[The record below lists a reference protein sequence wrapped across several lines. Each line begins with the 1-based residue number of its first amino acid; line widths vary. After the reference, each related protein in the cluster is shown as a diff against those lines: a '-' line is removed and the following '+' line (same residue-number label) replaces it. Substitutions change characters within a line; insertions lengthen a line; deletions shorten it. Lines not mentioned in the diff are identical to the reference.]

1 MNRALVERLEKLEAH
16 TTGKLVLVWCN
27 HPDDFP
33 AEKAKRTAAG
43 TISENDDV
51 RCVCWKMT
59 E

>member
-1 MNRALVERLEKLEAH
+1 MDNVLAI
-16 TTGKLVLVWCN
+16 LVWCN